1 MLHETFSRHLEI
13 APDVCDSLMERSLDE
28 FLSLSAVQQ
37 LLGSLNV
44 TLLRETLPTAGE
56 LLAAHL
62 PPFYDWLKTEL
73 NVQRVPDSPKHA
85 TTWVV
90 NFLNNK
96 ERLDRLVELH
106 APVPRTVLEQATP
119 RLVGVFDVVEEPAVR
134 QEWQKAVAALCL
146 VLAVGARDVER
157 AVQSASNQ

>member
-1 MLHETFSRHLEI
+1 MIHETFTRHLEL
-13 APDVCDSLMERSLDE
+13 APDVCDSLMSRSLGE
-28 FLSLSAVQQ
+28 VLALTEVQE

-44 TLLRETLPTAGE
+44 ALLQETLPTAGE
-56 LLAAHL
+56 LLAKHL

-73 NVQRVPDSPKHA
+73 EVQKVPDSPEHA

-96 ERLDRLVELH
+96 ESLDRLVELH
-106 APVPRTVLEQATP
+106 APVPRMALERATP
-119 RLVGVFDVVEEPAVR
+119 RLVGVFDVVEESAVR

-146 VLAVGARDVER
+146 VLAIGAREAER
-157 AVQSASNQ
+157 SAQLTSAA